1 MNHMFLFLA
10 QNVSSEFL
18 LDPIKPLFI
27 FATTLL
33 ACALVSKLV
42 ADVRLCGLPSHKW
55 HGILIGGL
63 AAGFFAGILIPTF
76 WASWPAQ
83 IIFTAAPLC
92 WYWKVRNAAVPD
104 KMKFIIGGD
113 KVRAYFKKRGT
124 SKSLAGARL
133 SFKDSN
139 NKDRANPGK
148 NDAILA
154 AFQAADSLL
163 GGALQRRA
171 SRVDLVVKTDG
182 VTAAITV
189 DGLRSKVD
197 AATSEI
203 TMAMIDFLKDLCGL
217 DVKERRKRQSGSCWV
232 VDQETLIP
240 LALSIAGSSTG
251 QQMRIDFDRAK
262 SMGRTLDQVGF
273 LPAQDKAIKDLA
285 DPMSRGGVVLVS
297 APVGQGLTSTCLA
310 LITGHDPFT
319 AAVKTLEKNLAHRL
333 DGVDHQVWNPA
344 QGSVDYVTQL
354 QSIIR
359 RGPDVIYADDLSE
372 AGVGKLIAAPNNSE
386 IRFYVALPVDGV
398 AAAITEWFKAVG
410 DVKLAATP
418 LRMVVAQKLCR
429 KLCSACRVPYQPS
442 AEQAKKLGISPSK
455 PVEIFKSS
463 GKVQTKNKIIDC
475 PMCNGTGFLGQII
488 ISEVFIVDDE
498 ARGFLA
504 KGDLKSAYN
513 SSRMKHKLP
522 GLQESALLRV
532 RDGTTSI
539 EEVIRVLSPAA
550 KPAAPTPAQPAAT
563 SAPKP
568 SPTSKPST
576 ANPSKPAN
584 AAPPSA
590 APKKPKAQP

>member
-1 MNHMFLFLA
+1 MFFFLA

-42 ADVRLCGLPSHKW
+42 ADVRLCGLPSYKW
-55 HGILIGGL
+55 HGIFIGGL

-83 IIFTAAPLC
+83 IIFTAAPMC

-139 NKDRANPGK
+139 KKDRANPGK
-148 NDAILA
+148 NDAVLA

-171 SRVDLVVKTDG
+171 SRIDLVVKTDG

-197 AATSEI
+197 TATSEI

-232 VDQETLIP
+232 VDQESLIP

-442 AEQAKKLGISPSK
+442 AEQAKKLGISASK

-539 EEVIRVLSPAA
+539 EEVIRVLSPAV

-584 AAPPSA
+584 AAPSSA

>member
-1 MNHMFLFLA
+1 MNHMFFFLA

-55 HGILIGGL
+55 HGIFIGGL

-83 IIFTAAPLC
+83 IIFTAAPMC

-139 NKDRANPGK
+139 KKDRANPGK

-344 QGSVDYVTQL
+344 QGSVDYVSQL

-442 AEQAKKLGISPSK
+442 AEQAKKLGISASK

-576 ANPSKPAN
+576 ANPSKPTN

>member
-1 MNHMFLFLA
+1 MFFFLA

-139 NKDRANPGK
+139 KKDRANPGK

>member
-1 MNHMFLFLA
+1 MNHMFFFLA

-42 ADVRLCGLPSHKW
+42 ADVRLCGLSSYKW

-83 IIFTAAPLC
+83 IIFTAAPMC

-139 NKDRANPGK
+139 KKDRANPGK
-148 NDAILA
+148 NDAVLA

-197 AATSEI
+197 TATSEI

-232 VDQETLIP
+232 VDQESLIP

-333 DGVDHQVWNPA
+333 DGVDHQIWNPA

-442 AEQAKKLGISPSK
+442 AEQAKKLGISASK

-488 ISEVFIVDDE
+488 ISEVLIVDDE

-539 EEVIRVLSPAA
+539 EEVIRVLSPAV

-576 ANPSKPAN
+576 ANPSKPTN

>member
-1 MNHMFLFLA
+1 MNHMFFFLA

-27 FATTLL
+27 FATTLF

-42 ADVRLCGLPSHKW
+42 ADVRLCGLPSYKW

-139 NKDRANPGK
+139 KKDRANPGK
-148 NDAILA
+148 NDAVLA

-232 VDQETLIP
+232 VDQESLIP

-442 AEQAKKLGISPSK
+442 AEQAKKLGISASK

>member
-55 HGILIGGL
+55 HGIFIGGL

-83 IIFTAAPLC
+83 IIFTAAPMC

-139 NKDRANPGK
+139 KKDRANPGK

-442 AEQAKKLGISPSK
+442 AEQAKKLGISASK

-576 ANPSKPAN
+576 ANPSKPTN

>member
-1 MNHMFLFLA
+1 MNHMFFFLA

-55 HGILIGGL
+55 HGIFIGGL

-83 IIFTAAPLC
+83 IIFTAAPMC

-139 NKDRANPGK
+139 KKDRANPGK
-148 NDAILA
+148 NDAVLA

-386 IRFYVALPVDGV
+386 IRVYVALPVDGV
-398 AAAITEWFKAVG
+398 APAITEWFKAVG

-442 AEQAKKLGISPSK
+442 AEQAKKLGISASK

-576 ANPSKPAN
+576 ANPSKPTN

>member
-1 MNHMFLFLA
+1 M
-10 QNVSSEFL
+10 
-18 LDPIKPLFI
+18 
-27 FATTLL
+27 
-33 ACALVSKLV
+33 
-42 ADVRLCGLPSHKW
+42 
-55 HGILIGGL
+55 
-63 AAGFFAGILIPTF
+63 
-76 WASWPAQ
+76 
-83 IIFTAAPLC
+83 
-92 WYWKVRNAAVPD
+92 
-104 KMKFIIGGD
+104 
-113 KVRAYFKKRGT
+113 RAYFKKRGT

-139 NKDRANPGK
+139 KKDRANPGK

-539 EEVIRVLSPAA
+539 EEVIRGLSPAA

-576 ANPSKPAN
+576 ANPSKPTN

>member
-1 MNHMFLFLA
+1 MNHMFFFLA

-55 HGILIGGL
+55 HGIFIGGL

-139 NKDRANPGK
+139 KKDRANPGK

-232 VDQETLIP
+232 VDQESLIP

>member
-1 MNHMFLFLA
+1 MNHMFFFLA

-55 HGILIGGL
+55 HGIFIGGL

-139 NKDRANPGK
+139 KKDRANPGK
-148 NDAILA
+148 NDAVLA
-154 AFQAADSLL
+154 AFQAADSWL

-171 SRVDLVVKTDG
+171 SRVDLVVTTDG

-197 AATSEI
+197 TATSEI

-576 ANPSKPAN
+576 ANPSKPTN

>member
-1 MNHMFLFLA
+1 MFFFLA

-27 FATTLL
+27 FATTLF

-42 ADVRLCGLPSHKW
+42 ADVRLCGLPSYKW

-83 IIFTAAPLC
+83 IIFTAAPMC

-139 NKDRANPGK
+139 KKDRANPGK

-197 AATSEI
+197 TATSEI

-442 AEQAKKLGISPSK
+442 AEQAKKLGISASK

>member
-1 MNHMFLFLA
+1 MNHMFFFLA

-55 HGILIGGL
+55 HGIFIGGL

-139 NKDRANPGK
+139 KKDRANPGK

-442 AEQAKKLGISPSK
+442 AEQAKKLGISASK

-576 ANPSKPAN
+576 ANPSKPTN

>member
-1 MNHMFLFLA
+1 MNHMFFFLA

-42 ADVRLCGLPSHKW
+42 ADVRLCGLSSYKW

-83 IIFTAAPLC
+83 IIFTAAPMC
-92 WYWKVRNAAVPD
+92 WYWKVRNAAVAD

-139 NKDRANPGK
+139 KKDRANPGK

-197 AATSEI
+197 TATSEI

-232 VDQETLIP
+232 VDQESLIP

-333 DGVDHQVWNPA
+333 DGVDHQIWNPA

-442 AEQAKKLGISPSK
+442 AEQAKKLGISASK

-488 ISEVFIVDDE
+488 ISEVLIVDDE

-539 EEVIRVLSPAA
+539 EEVIRVLSPAV
-550 KPAAPTPAQPAAT
+550 KPAAPTSAQPAAT

-576 ANPSKPAN
+576 PNPSKPTN

>member
-1 MNHMFLFLA
+1 MNHMFFFLA

-42 ADVRLCGLPSHKW
+42 ADVRLCGLPSYKW

-139 NKDRANPGK
+139 KKDRANPGK

-442 AEQAKKLGISPSK
+442 AEQAKKLGISASK

>member
-1 MNHMFLFLA
+1 MFFFLA

-55 HGILIGGL
+55 HGIFIGGL

-139 NKDRANPGK
+139 KKDRANPGK
-148 NDAILA
+148 NDAVLA

-232 VDQETLIP
+232 VDQESLIP

-442 AEQAKKLGISPSK
+442 AEQAKKLGISASK

>member
-139 NKDRANPGK
+139 KKDRANPGK

-442 AEQAKKLGISPSK
+442 AEQAKKLGISASK

>member
-1 MNHMFLFLA
+1 MFLFLA

-139 NKDRANPGK
+139 KKDRANPGK

-442 AEQAKKLGISPSK
+442 AEQAKKLGISASK

>member
-139 NKDRANPGK
+139 KKDRANPGK
-148 NDAILA
+148 NDAVLA

-232 VDQETLIP
+232 VDQESLIP

>member
-1 MNHMFLFLA
+1 MNHMFFFLA

-55 HGILIGGL
+55 HGIFIGGL
-63 AAGFFAGILIPTF
+63 AVGFFAGILIPTF

-83 IIFTAAPLC
+83 IIFTAAPMC

-139 NKDRANPGK
+139 KKDRANPGK

-171 SRVDLVVKTDG
+171 SRIDLVVKTDG

-197 AATSEI
+197 TATSEI

-344 QGSVDYVTQL
+344 QGSVDYVSQL

-442 AEQAKKLGISPSK
+442 AEQAKKLGISASK

-584 AAPPSA
+584 AAPSSA

>member
-1 MNHMFLFLA
+1 MNHMFFFLA

-83 IIFTAAPLC
+83 IIFTAAPMC

-139 NKDRANPGK
+139 KKDRANPGK
-148 NDAILA
+148 NDAVLA

-197 AATSEI
+197 AATPEI

-232 VDQETLIP
+232 VDQESLIP

-442 AEQAKKLGISPSK
+442 AEQAKKLGISASK

-539 EEVIRVLSPAA
+539 EEVIRVLSPAV

>member
-1 MNHMFLFLA
+1 MNHMFFFLA

-42 ADVRLCGLPSHKW
+42 ADVRLCGLPSYKW

-83 IIFTAAPLC
+83 IIFTAAPMC

-139 NKDRANPGK
+139 KKERANPGK

-197 AATSEI
+197 AATPEI

-232 VDQETLIP
+232 VDQENLIP

-262 SMGRTLDQVGF
+262 NMGRTLDQVGF

-442 AEQAKKLGISPSK
+442 AEQAKKLGISASK

-488 ISEVFIVDDE
+488 ISEVLIVDDE

-513 SSRMKHKLP
+513 SSRMQHKLP

-539 EEVIRVLSPAA
+539 EEVIRVLSPAV

-576 ANPSKPAN
+576 ANPSKPTN

>member
-1 MNHMFLFLA
+1 MNHMFFFLA

-55 HGILIGGL
+55 HGIFIGGL

-139 NKDRANPGK
+139 KKDRANPGK

-344 QGSVDYVTQL
+344 QGSVDYVSQL

-442 AEQAKKLGISPSK
+442 AEQAKKLGISASK

-576 ANPSKPAN
+576 ANPSKPTN

>member
-1 MNHMFLFLA
+1 MNHMFFFLA

-42 ADVRLCGLPSHKW
+42 ADVRLCGLSSYKW

-83 IIFTAAPLC
+83 IIFTAAPMC

-139 NKDRANPGK
+139 KKDRANPGK

-197 AATSEI
+197 TATSEI

-232 VDQETLIP
+232 VDQESLIP

-333 DGVDHQVWNPA
+333 DGVDHQIWNPA

-442 AEQAKKLGISPSK
+442 AEQAKKLGISASK

-488 ISEVFIVDDE
+488 ISEVLIVDDE

-539 EEVIRVLSPAA
+539 EEVIRVLSPAV

-576 ANPSKPAN
+576 ANPSKPTN

>member
-1 MNHMFLFLA
+1 M
-10 QNVSSEFL
+10 
-18 LDPIKPLFI
+18 
-27 FATTLL
+27 
-33 ACALVSKLV
+33 
-42 ADVRLCGLPSHKW
+42 
-55 HGILIGGL
+55 
-63 AAGFFAGILIPTF
+63 
-76 WASWPAQ
+76 
-83 IIFTAAPLC
+83 
-92 WYWKVRNAAVPD
+92 
-104 KMKFIIGGD
+104 
-113 KVRAYFKKRGT
+113 
-124 SKSLAGARL
+124 
-133 SFKDSN
+133 
-139 NKDRANPGK
+139 
-148 NDAILA
+148 
-154 AFQAADSLL
+154 
-163 GGALQRRA
+163 
-171 SRVDLVVKTDG
+171 
-182 VTAAITV
+182 
-189 DGLRSKVD
+189 
-197 AATSEI
+197 
-203 TMAMIDFLKDLCGL
+203 
-217 DVKERRKRQSGSCWV
+217 
-232 VDQETLIP
+232 
-240 LALSIAGSSTG
+240 
-251 QQMRIDFDRAK
+251 
-262 SMGRTLDQVGF
+262 
-273 LPAQDKAIKDLA
+273 
-285 DPMSRGGVVLVS
+285 
-297 APVGQGLTSTCLA
+297 
-310 LITGHDPFT
+310 
-319 AAVKTLEKNLAHRL
+319 
-333 DGVDHQVWNPA
+333 
-344 QGSVDYVTQL
+344 DYVTQL

-442 AEQAKKLGISPSK
+442 AEQAKKLGISASK

>member
-1 MNHMFLFLA
+1 MFFFLA

-55 HGILIGGL
+55 HGIFIGGL
-63 AAGFFAGILIPTF
+63 AVGFFAGILIPTF

-83 IIFTAAPLC
+83 IIFTAAPMC

-139 NKDRANPGK
+139 KKDRANPGK
-148 NDAILA
+148 NDAVLA

-442 AEQAKKLGISPSK
+442 AEQAKKLGISASK

>member
-1 MNHMFLFLA
+1 MFFFLA

-27 FATTLL
+27 FATTLF

-83 IIFTAAPLC
+83 IIFTAAPMC

-104 KMKFIIGGD
+104 KMKFIIGGE

-139 NKDRANPGK
+139 KKDRANPGK

-197 AATSEI
+197 SATPEI

-232 VDQETLIP
+232 VDQESLIP

-398 AAAITEWFKAVG
+398 APAITEWFKAVG

-442 AEQAKKLGISPSK
+442 AEQAKKLGISASK

-539 EEVIRVLSPAA
+539 EEVIRVLSPAV

-576 ANPSKPAN
+576 ANPSKPTN

>member
-1 MNHMFLFLA
+1 
-10 QNVSSEFL
+10 
-18 LDPIKPLFI
+18 
-27 FATTLL
+27 
-33 ACALVSKLV
+33 
-42 ADVRLCGLPSHKW
+42 
-55 HGILIGGL
+55 
-63 AAGFFAGILIPTF
+63 
-76 WASWPAQ
+76 
-83 IIFTAAPLC
+83 
-92 WYWKVRNAAVPD
+92 
-104 KMKFIIGGD
+104 MKFIIGGD

-139 NKDRANPGK
+139 KKDRANPGK
-148 NDAILA
+148 NDAVLA

-197 AATSEI
+197 TATSEI

-232 VDQETLIP
+232 VDQESLIP

-333 DGVDHQVWNPA
+333 DGVDHQIWNPA

-442 AEQAKKLGISPSK
+442 AEQAKKLGISASK

-488 ISEVFIVDDE
+488 ISEVLIVDDE

-539 EEVIRVLSPAA
+539 EEVIRVLSPAV

-576 ANPSKPAN
+576 ANPSKPTN

>member
-1 MNHMFLFLA
+1 MNHMFFFLA

-55 HGILIGGL
+55 HGIFIGGL
-63 AAGFFAGILIPTF
+63 AVGFFAGILIPTF

-83 IIFTAAPLC
+83 IIFTAAPMC

-139 NKDRANPGK
+139 KKDRANPGK
-148 NDAILA
+148 NDAVLA

>member
-1 MNHMFLFLA
+1 MNHMFFFLA

-42 ADVRLCGLPSHKW
+42 ADVRLCGLSSYKW

-83 IIFTAAPLC
+83 IIFTAAPMC
-92 WYWKVRNAAVPD
+92 WYWKVRNAAVAD

-139 NKDRANPGK
+139 KKDRANPGK
-148 NDAILA
+148 NDAVLA

-197 AATSEI
+197 TATSEI

-232 VDQETLIP
+232 VDQESLIP

-333 DGVDHQVWNPA
+333 DGVDHQIWNPA

-442 AEQAKKLGISPSK
+442 AEQAKKLGISASK

-488 ISEVFIVDDE
+488 ISEVLIVDDE

-539 EEVIRVLSPAA
+539 EEVIRVLSPAV

-576 ANPSKPAN
+576 ANPSKPTN

>member
-1 MNHMFLFLA
+1 MFFFLA

-139 NKDRANPGK
+139 KKDRANPGK

-197 AATSEI
+197 TATSEI

-576 ANPSKPAN
+576 ANPSKPTN

>member
-55 HGILIGGL
+55 HGIFIGGL

-139 NKDRANPGK
+139 KKDRANPGK

-442 AEQAKKLGISPSK
+442 AEQAKKLGISASK

>member
-1 MNHMFLFLA
+1 MNHMFFFLA

-139 NKDRANPGK
+139 KKDRANPGK
-148 NDAILA
+148 NDAVLA

-398 AAAITEWFKAVG
+398 APAITEWFKAVG

-442 AEQAKKLGISPSK
+442 AEQAKKLGISASK

>member
-1 MNHMFLFLA
+1 MNHMFFFLA

-55 HGILIGGL
+55 HGIFIGGL

-139 NKDRANPGK
+139 KKDRANPGK

-232 VDQETLIP
+232 VDQESLIP

-576 ANPSKPAN
+576 ANPSKPTN

>member
-1 MNHMFLFLA
+1 MNHMFFFLA

-55 HGILIGGL
+55 HGIFIGGL

-139 NKDRANPGK
+139 KKDRANPGK
-148 NDAILA
+148 NDAVLA

-344 QGSVDYVTQL
+344 QGSVDYVSQL

-442 AEQAKKLGISPSK
+442 AEQAKKLGISASK

-576 ANPSKPAN
+576 ANPSKPTN

>member
-1 MNHMFLFLA
+1 MFLFLA

-139 NKDRANPGK
+139 KKDRANPGK

-442 AEQAKKLGISPSK
+442 AEQAKKLGISASK

-576 ANPSKPAN
+576 ANPSKPTN

>member
-139 NKDRANPGK
+139 KKDRANPGK